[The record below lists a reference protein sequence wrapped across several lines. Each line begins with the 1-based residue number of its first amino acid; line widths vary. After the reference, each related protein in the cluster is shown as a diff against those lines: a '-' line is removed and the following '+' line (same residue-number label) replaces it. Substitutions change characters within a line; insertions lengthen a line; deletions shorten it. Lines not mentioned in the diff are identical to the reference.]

1 PPSSGPPPSSSSGP
15 PLASCQEQPSDYRRD
30 YHHRRR
36 SALSTASTPGAPRPT
51 PEECE
56 SLLRS
61 APSHDADGSG
71 GLSPQEYSDF
81 LLSRGNDGGGGG
93 GKSQHVDEYGL
104 PTVDF
109 LLRLVGSYN
118 DLACGG
124 RRCGGGEELELDG
137 LVGGDERGERLCGE
151 VYEVLMLGGE
161 SQAQAEPSPGGGST
175 LFDHS
180 SEETGEEIE
189 GGGEAPESEDTA
201 AAADAAAT
209 AEDPQQ
215 ASVGTQAGDDGPT
228 DAAEVLVRERFDL
241 DVVGS
246 LVDYSRVDP
255 SSSRFGTDHGLSL
268 YLGRHR
274 GDSPLYDMRD
284 AILSHIVSCIGYL
297 AAEGAGGDEEVALAE
312 GKRGRLLRRRRDD
325 GADGLFRRALREG
338 DGTISVTDVPC
349 PSGLSYAPP
358 GGTAYGGGERGRAV
372 PVREEGVPR
381 HAREGTGRAG
391 GRGRLQVRVG
401 RGGGGGPGSPAGVK
415 STDGGGS
422 GGDEG
427 LSPGIIALVV
437 VASVFGLVFLLVAPR
452 LLRRKEDRE
461 EDGAVAAKGVPLG
474 EENGAVAAEGARRG
488 QGKDGGGAAVPAS
501 PSLLP
506 PTTPP
511 KPSGRSIHEED
522 EGNLTPDGRP
532 LSEILLDDMD
542 FKVTSFDED
551 QDKSDFRISIPD
563 PAKKLIKDRLKEMLT
578 AVEYCGFTL
587 FLEPAL
593 EGNECVAA
601 SFGCS

>member
-1 PPSSGPPPSSSSGP
+1 MKRMSPTMARGDLTFLLLVGPLLLLSGP
-15 PLASCQEQPSDYRRD
+15 PLASCQEPSDYHHD

-93 GKSQHVDEYGL
+93 RSQHVDEYGL

-124 RRCGGGEELELDG
+124 DRCGGGEELELDG

-161 SQAQAEPSPGGGST
+161 SQAQAGPSPGGGST

-189 GGGEAPESEDTA
+189 GGGGEASASEDA

-241 DVVGS
+241 VVVGS

-297 AAEGAGGDEEVALAE
+297 AAEGAGGGEEVALAE

-358 GGTAYGGGERGRAV
+358 GGYCVRYVFELVASNADFVRYMDGLEAEVDGGGLYRCVRREYPDT
-372 PVREEGVPR
+372 PVRGLGEPGDGVDYR
-381 HAREGTGRAG
+381 SAWAE
-391 GRGRLQVRVG
+391 
-401 RGGGGGPGSPAGVK
+401 GGGGPGSPAGVK
-415 STDGGGS
+415 STDGGEGS

-474 EENGAVAAEGARRG
+474 EGNGAAAAEGARRG
-488 QGKDGGGAAVPAS
+488 EGKDGGGAAVPAS

-522 EGNLTPDGRP
+522 EGNLTPDGRWSRGRVVSDVVSARA
-532 LSEILLDDMD
+532 LSYG
-542 FKVTSFDED
+542 
-551 QDKSDFRISIPD
+551 P
-563 PAKKLIKDRLKEMLT
+563 
-578 AVEYCGFTL
+578 G
-587 FLEPAL
+587 
-593 EGNECVAA
+593 
-601 SFGCS
+601 